1 MWLELYTLLTT
12 LAKLLLL
19 ESVESFVLFPQVCC
33 TGIYRGDKKLM
44 SAADWWR
51 KEHSPTGCNLSAGNC
66 NERWSAQVWRFWE
79 GKVTTR
85 NARPDEQSKDG
96 ERALWPWFIEP
107 WCILRYTLHRW
118 GLWSLTLTSYL
129 AFAINFWMRIEISV
143 LGEDSSQ
150 FKRIHLISTSLNPPK
165 GRKKEERNWI
175 CLNERDDGGTSQE
188 YEGDLHALEQICRE
202 VVAHVITTAPMS
214 DITAV
219 PTTGDPYAEPR

>member
-1 MWLELYTLLTT
+1 MEQTSTLNPSLIFQFCFVSFSCRISVTGAIYLVTT

-19 ESVESFVLFPQVCC
+19 ELVESFVLFLQVCC

-51 KEHSPTGCNLSAGNC
+51 KEHSPTGCNLSAGSC

-129 AFAINFWMRIEISV
+129 AFAINFRMRIEISV
-143 LGEDSSQ
+143 LGEDSSH
-150 FKRIHLISTSLNPPK
+150 FN
-165 GRKKEERNWI
+165 
-175 CLNERDDGGTSQE
+175 
-188 YEGDLHALEQICRE
+188 
-202 VVAHVITTAPMS
+202 
-214 DITAV
+214 
-219 PTTGDPYAEPR
+219 